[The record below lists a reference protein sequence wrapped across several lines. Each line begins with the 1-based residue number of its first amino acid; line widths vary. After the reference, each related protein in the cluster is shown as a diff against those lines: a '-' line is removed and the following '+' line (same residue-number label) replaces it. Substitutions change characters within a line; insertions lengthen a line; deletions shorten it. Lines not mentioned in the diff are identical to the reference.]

1 MPQWAVE
8 RRDSMA
14 YETKAILT
22 ALAEIAC
29 RTGSKAM
36 YKAIAKMANT
46 EGVVMPSYEEAK
58 ADIEEDD

>member
-1 MPQWAVE
+1 
-8 RRDSMA
+8 MA

-22 ALAEIAC
+22 ALADIAC

-46 EGVVMPSYEEAK
+46 EGVLMPSYEEAK
-58 ADIEEDD
+58 ADIEEDE